1 MTPSTRSG
9 DTDSEW
15 FDDYVDKERDAGYI
29 DEYDITSTPNDFNVI
44 TLYNYIDAGFVKI
57 PGFQRH
63 YVWSLPMASRLIES
77 LVLGLPVPQLF
88 FYEESNNRFL
98 VIDGQ
103 QRLMTIYY
111 FISGR
116 FPRKDQVVA
125 LRQIFEDEGHIP
137 ESVFADD
144 TLFRDFRLWLPSQL
158 PGRQNKL
165 HRRTYDDL
173 EDSKMSFD
181 LRPVR
186 TIVVR
191 QNKPSND
198 NTSVF
203 EIFNRLNT
211 GGMNLRPQEIRA
223 SLYHSDFYDA
233 LAELNLNLQW
243 RLLLAKPEPDRHM
256 KDVEVLVRALAMLV
270 EGDKYAPSM
279 IRFLNSFSKLCQ
291 SKATTETMYLK
302 DLFESFLKKAAAL
315 PSDVFVNPM
324 NNRFNIALLEAV
336 FTAACG
342 EAYREGRL
350 LGSDGDLDVD
360 RVMALAGDVEF
371 REASQKA
378 TTDSS
383 NVATRLRLGRE
394 YIRAL

>member
-1 MTPSTRSG
+1 MTPSTTSG
-9 DTDSEW
+9 ATDSEW
-15 FDDYVDKERDAGYI
+15 CDDYVDQEHDAGYI

-44 TLYNYIDAGFVKI
+44 TLYNYISAGYVKI

-111 FISGR
+111 FIRGR
-116 FPRKDQVVA
+116 FPRKDQVVT
-125 LRQIFEDEGHIP
+125 LRQIFEEEGHIP

-144 TLFRDFRLWLPSQL
+144 TLFRDFRLWLPGQL
-158 PGRQNKL
+158 PGRQNKF

-173 EDSKMSFD
+173 EDYKMPFD

-191 QNKPSND
+191 QNKPSDD

-211 GGMNLRPQEIRA
+211 GGMNLRPQEIRS
-223 SLYHSDFYDA
+223 SLYHSEFYDM
-233 LAELNLNLQW
+233 LATLNLNSQW
-243 RLLLAKPEPDRHM
+243 RRLLAKPQPDRHM
-256 KDVEVLVRALAMLV
+256 KDVEVLVRAFAMLV

-279 IRFLNSFSKLCQ
+279 IRFLNSFSKRCQ
-291 SKATTETMYLK
+291 STKTTETTYLK
-302 DLFESFLKKAAAL
+302 DLFESFLGKATLL
-315 PSDVFVNPM
+315 PSEVFVNPV
-324 NNRFNIALLEAV
+324 NGRFNLALLEAV
-336 FTAACG
+336 F
-342 EAYREGRL
+342 Y
-350 LGSDGDLDVD
+350 GS
-360 RVMALAGDVEF
+360 M
-371 REASQKA
+371 
-378 TTDSS
+378 
-383 NVATRLRLGRE
+383 
-394 YIRAL
+394 

>member
-1 MTPSTRSG
+1 MTTSTPTG
-9 DTDSEW
+9 ATDREW
-15 FDDYVDKERDAGYI
+15 FDDYVDHEGDAGYI

-63 YVWSLPMASRLIES
+63 FVWSLPMASRLIES
-77 LVLGLPVPQLF
+77 LILGLPVPQLF

-111 FISGR
+111 FIRGR
-116 FPRKDQVVA
+116 FPRKDQVVT

-137 ESVFADD
+137 DSVFADD
-144 TLFRDFRLWLPSQL
+144 TLFRDFRLWLPDQV
-158 PGRQNKL
+158 PGRENKF

-173 EDSKMSFD
+173 EDYKMSFD

-233 LAELNLNLQW
+233 LAELNLNSQW
-243 RLLLAKPEPDRHM
+243 RLLLTKPQPDRHM
-256 KDVEVLVRALAMLV
+256 KDVELLVRALAMLV

-279 IRFLNSFSKLCQ
+279 IRFLNSFSKQCQ
-291 SKATTETMYLK
+291 LKTTAETMYLK
-302 DLFESFLKKAAAL
+302 DLFESFLEKASAL
-315 PSDVFVNPM
+315 PDGVFVNPM

-336 FTAACG
+336 FAAACG
-342 EAYREGRL
+342 KAYREGRL
-350 LGSDGDLDVD
+350 LRRDCELDGSG
-360 RVMALAGDVEF
+360 VMTLASDAEF